1 MRKDMF
7 LHSLAIYEAN
17 MAKLAAKVDNGR
29 KERSKSLTFRYTGIT
44 KNNIGDAVV
53 SFSVPSQS
61 DPSKSYD
68 CFMAVIPKGMSLFA
82 VAHNQRKLNE
92 RITALKNADVKCFC
106 TCPDFNW
113 AGMKYNMKHKYSSYE
128 DGHQSSEGVPDGS
141 DIPPRVRDPKGKN
154 TLCKHLMAVCK
165 GILTNASSIMGDARK
180 AKFPAAPKTTANNAP
195 ILNKNDA
202 ENTNN
207 QPEVNIL
214 DKKVAA
220 EPSAPNA
227 NDIKVLNGNTQNID
241 KPTEM
246 EAINNLSNS
255 EPVKTPEVNAVID
268 ALTNTLTNQDS
279 SNQDSAINSM
289 NHDNDETDEQSP
301 TDMPILN
308 GGNKGITSSIDFD
321 DSPNLPMFNPPDD

>member
-180 AKFPAAPKTTANNAP
+180 AKFPAAPKITANNAP

-227 NDIKVLNGNTQNID
+227 MI
-241 KPTEM
+241 
-246 EAINNLSNS
+246 SR
-255 EPVKTPEVNAVID
+255 
-268 ALTNTLTNQDS
+268 
-279 SNQDSAINSM
+279 
-289 NHDNDETDEQSP
+289 
-301 TDMPILN
+301 
-308 GGNKGITSSIDFD
+308 F
-321 DSPNLPMFNPPDD
+321 